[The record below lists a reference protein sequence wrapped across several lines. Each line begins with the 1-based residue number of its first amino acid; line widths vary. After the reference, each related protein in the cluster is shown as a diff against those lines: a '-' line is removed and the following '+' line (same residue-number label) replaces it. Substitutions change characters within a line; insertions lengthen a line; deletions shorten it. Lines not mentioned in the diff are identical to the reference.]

1 MQYCRFLTSLFLYK
15 IIKCNRIYL
24 HYNTVYTHPTSSGNK
39 HIPSGGSAG
48 QILRWSSDGTA
59 VWGSDN
65 NTTYST
71 GTSSASGLTKLYGG
85 TGSATDGTMTQSAIT
100 SALNGLA
107 GKVISTIT
115 DVTGTG
121 VGYFYIKRKTNLIL
135 YALINTT
142 DASSPVTGISTETH
156 GTGDQY
162 YTIRLLNPLTNGK
175 VYRFYELWISFVN
188 S

>member
-1 MQYCRFLTSLFLYK
+1 
-15 IIKCNRIYL
+15 
-24 HYNTVYTHPTSSGNK
+24 
-39 HIPSGGSAG
+39 
-48 QILRWSSDGTA
+48 
-59 VWGSDN
+59 
-65 NTTYST
+65 
-71 GTSSASGLTKLYGG
+71 
-85 TGSATDGTMTQSAIT
+85 MTQSAIT

-115 DVTGTG
+115 DVTITDVTGTG

-135 YALINTT
+135 YLLINTT
-142 DASSPVTGISTETH
+142 DASAPVTGISTETN

-162 YTIRLLNPLTNGK
+162 YTIRLLNPLTNGR